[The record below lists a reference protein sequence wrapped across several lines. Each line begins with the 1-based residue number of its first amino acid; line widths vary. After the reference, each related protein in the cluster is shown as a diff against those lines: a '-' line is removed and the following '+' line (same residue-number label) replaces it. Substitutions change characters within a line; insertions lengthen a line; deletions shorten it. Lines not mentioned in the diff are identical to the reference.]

1 MQAESGT
8 ARTRE
13 PADQVIDGITRRADK
28 EQFSR
33 RSERPDEFSCGG
45 DPFGRR
51 RRVQDSKHASWQRNA
66 VGGGESNATTRR
78 WIPSGSYLGRI
89 FGDYTARVT
98 GLKVRTS
105 ETVLFVFS
113 VTTAGRQRSKETLTN
128 AHAQSMLPGKTRIAC
143 RIFMLLPFNDN

>member
-13 PADQVIDGITRRADK
+13 PADQVIDGFTRRADK

-33 RSERPDEFSCGG
+33 RSERPDEFSCSG

-51 RRVQDSKHASWQRNA
+51 RRLQDSKHASWQRNA
-66 VGGGESNATTRR
+66 VGGGESNATIARR

-89 FGDYTARVT
+89 FCDYTARVT

-105 ETVLFVFS
+105 ETVLIVFS
-113 VTTAGRQRSKETLTN
+113 ATTAGGERSTGTLTN
-128 AHAQSMLPGKTRIAC
+128 AHAQPTLP
-143 RIFMLLPFNDN
+143 